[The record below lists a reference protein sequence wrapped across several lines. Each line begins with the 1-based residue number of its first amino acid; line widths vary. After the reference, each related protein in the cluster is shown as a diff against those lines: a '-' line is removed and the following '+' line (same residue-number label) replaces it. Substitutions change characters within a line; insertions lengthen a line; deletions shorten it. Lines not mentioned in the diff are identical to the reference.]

1 MVVSS
6 ANIKQT
12 PMIRQYLQ
20 IKSEVPDA
28 ILFFRMGDFY
38 EMFFEDAVEA
48 SRILD
53 IALTS
58 RDKGKKQS
66 IPLCGVPHH
75 AVDQY
80 LARLVEKGYRVA
92 ICDQVEDP
100 KTAQSIVKREIVRIV
115 TPGLPI
121 GLDAILGE
129 ENTFLAVLRPFEG
142 SMGLAF
148 LDILTGDL
156 KVLSET
162 REETLL
168 NHLQV
173 HKPREILIPTG
184 LEETFPVLAKKME
197 KMALVTRLD
206 PPENTD
212 NEKLDQLTREITG
225 RGNAGETAVLSIVE
239 QEVLRLLFAYL
250 VYTRTAHL
258 DHIKR
263 LQVTTRKPYLR
274 MDEFTR
280 RNLEIFEPLSA
291 KTYRATLIAVLDK
304 TRTPMGKRLL
314 REWLRY
320 PLQDESEIRERLEAV
335 SEWKKDF
342 RHRIVVQALLENM
355 GDLER
360 LMGRVTADRANARDL
375 VQLRETLHRL
385 PELKAALDACKSALI
400 EGLTASFD
408 VVADVAERLDQVLVD
423 TPPVTIREGGML
435 REGVSDEL
443 DELREIQVSGKS
455 WMVRFE
461 ASEQKRTGINSL
473 KVRYN
478 RVFGYYIE
486 VTRANLDLVPED
498 YHRKQ
503 TLVNAERFITQPL
516 KEMEQK
522 VLSAQERIQQ
532 LEYDFFIQ
540 LRDEIK
546 RHTQRIQDA
555 AQGCALVDVL
565 SALGEI
571 AERNRYC
578 QPEIEESS
586 RLRIVDGRHPVVEQM
601 NLTESFVPND
611 TRLNSEKDQIMLITG
626 PNMSGKST
634 YIRQVALITLMAH
647 IGSFVPASEA
657 EIGIVDQIFTR
668 VGASDNLALGLSTF
682 MVEMQ
687 EAASILTRS
696 TAKSLIILD
705 EIGRGTS
712 TFDGLSIAWAIAEY
726 LHDRYDGAGTKTLF
740 ATHYHEMTD
749 LERLKS
755 RIHNY
760 HVSVREWNEEIIFLR
775 KLGKGGMN
783 RSYGIQ
789 VARLAGLPDVVIER
803 AREILFNL
811 EKGELTETGVPYL
824 GLSTQDKKNGRPA
837 VQLELF
843 PTREGV
849 IEEKIRHAPIEQMTP
864 LEALNFLNSLKQQ
877 LKNDSET

>member
-1 MVVSS
+1 
-6 ANIKQT
+6 
-12 PMIRQYLQ
+12 MIRQYLQ

-48 SRILD
+48 SRLLD
-53 IALTS
+53 ITLTS

-100 KTAQSIVKREIVRIV
+100 RTAQSIVKREIVRIV

-121 GLDAILGE
+121 GLDAVLGA

-156 KVLSET
+156 KVLSEE
-162 REETLL
+162 REEAVL

-173 HKPREILIPTG
+173 HKPREILVPAG
-184 LEETFPVLAKKME
+184 LEETFPELIKKIE
-197 KMALVTRLD
+197 KMALLTRLD
-206 PPENTD
+206 PPENTN
-212 NEKLDQLTREITG
+212 NEKLEHLFREI
-225 RGNAGETAVLSIVE
+225 AGEDSEEKMTALSIVE
-239 QEVLRLLFAYL
+239 QRVLRFLFSYL
-250 VYTRTAHL
+250 IYTRTAHL
-258 DHIKR
+258 DHVKR
-263 LQVTTRKPYLR
+263 LQVTTRKPCLR

-280 RNLEIFEPLSA
+280 RNLEIFEPLSG
-291 KTYRATLIAVLDK
+291 KTTRATLIAVLDK

-320 PLQDESEIRERLEAV
+320 PLQDEGEISERLEAV
-335 SEWKKDF
+335 SEWKKNF
-342 RHRIVVQALLENM
+342 RHRIAVQVLLENM

-360 LMGRVTADRANARDL
+360 LVGRITADRANARDL
-375 VQLRETLHRL
+375 VQLRETLQRL
-385 PELKAALDACKSALI
+385 PELKATLVACESALL
-400 EGLTASFD
+400 EGLARSFD
-408 VVADVAERLDQVLVD
+408 VVADVAERLDQTLVD

-435 REGVSDEL
+435 REGVSGEL

-461 ASEQKRTGINSL
+461 ASEQKRTGISSL

-498 YHRKQ
+498 YQRKQ

-522 VLSAQERIQQ
+522 VLSSQERIQQ

-540 LRDEIK
+540 IRDEVK
-546 RHTQRIQDA
+546 KHTRRIQDA
-555 AQGCALVDVL
+555 AQVCAHVDVL
-565 SALGEI
+565 SALGEV

-578 QPEIEESS
+578 QPRIEESS

-601 NLTESFVPND
+601 NLKESFVPND
-611 TRLNSEKDQIMLITG
+611 TSLDSEKDQIMLITG

-634 YIRQVALITLMAH
+634 YIRQVALIALMAH
-647 IGSFVPASEA
+647 VGSFVPASEA

-668 VGASDNLALGLSTF
+668 VGASDNLALGFSTF

-712 TFDGLSIAWAIAEY
+712 TFDGLSIAWAVAEY
-726 LHDRYDGAGTKTLF
+726 LHDRYDGTGTKTLF

-749 LERLKS
+749 LERLKP

-760 HVSVREWNEEIIFLR
+760 HVAVREWNEEIIFLR

-789 VARLAGLPDVVIER
+789 VARLAGLPDAVIER

-811 EKGELTETGVPYL
+811 EKGELTETGMPYL
-824 GLSTQDKKNGRPA
+824 GLSTKGKKNKRSSA
-837 VQLELF
+837 QLELF
-843 PTREGV
+843 PAREGIV
-849 IEEKIRHAPIEQMTP
+849 EEKIRNAPIERMTP

-877 LKNDSET
+877 LENDSET

>member
-1 MVVSS
+1 
-6 ANIKQT
+6 
-12 PMIRQYLQ
+12 MIRQYLQ

-48 SRILD
+48 SRVLD

-142 SMGLAF
+142 SLGLVF

-156 KVLSET
+156 KILSET

-184 LEETFPVLAKKME
+184 LEETFPALIKKIE
-197 KMALVTRLD
+197 KIALVTRLD

-212 NEKLDQLTREITG
+212 NEELDKLTREITG
-225 RGNAGETAVLSIVE
+225 GDGREKTAALSIVE
-239 QEVLRLLFAYL
+239 QGVLRLLFSYL

-258 DHIKR
+258 DHVKR

-280 RNLEIFEPLSA
+280 RNLEIFEPLSG

-320 PLQDESEIRERLEAV
+320 PLQDEDEIRERLETV

-342 RHRIVVQALLENM
+342 RHRITVQALLENM

-385 PELKAALDACKSALI
+385 PELKEALVPCESALMR
-400 EGLTASFD
+400 GLAGSFD
-408 VVADVAERLDQVLVD
+408 VIADVAERLSQVLVD

-435 REGVSDEL
+435 REGVSEEL
-443 DELREIQVSGKS
+443 DELRDIQISGKS

-486 VTRANLDLVPED
+486 VTRANLDLVPAD
-498 YHRKQ
+498 YQRKQ

-540 LRDEIK
+540 IRDEVK
-546 RHTQRIQDA
+546 KHTRRIQGA
-555 AQGCALVDVL
+555 AQACALVDVL
-565 SALGEI
+565 STFGEI

-578 QPEIEESS
+578 HPKIEGDS
-586 RLRIVDGRHPVVEQM
+586 RLRVVDGRHPVVEQM
-601 NLTESFVPND
+601 NLSESFVPND
-611 TRLNSEKDQIMLITG
+611 TFLDSEKDQIMLITG
-626 PNMSGKST
+626 PNMAGKST
-634 YIRQVALITLMAH
+634 YIRQVALIALMAH

-696 TAKSLIILD
+696 TAKSLIVLD

-726 LHDRYDGAGTKTLF
+726 LHDRYGNRGTKTLF

-760 HVSVREWNEEIIFLR
+760 NVSVREWNDEIIFLR
-775 KLGKGGMN
+775 KLSKGGMN

-789 VARLAGLPDVVIER
+789 VARLAGLPEDVIDR
-803 AREILFNL
+803 AREILSNL
-811 EKGELTETGVPYL
+811 EKGELTETGLPYL
-824 GLSTQDKKNGRPA
+824 GLSTRHPKKVRSS

-843 PTREGV
+843 PERARVAG
-849 IEEKIRHAPIEQMTP
+849 EKIRNAPIEQMTP
-864 LEALNFLNSLKQQ
+864 LEALNFLNTLKQQ
-877 LKNDSET
+877 LKDEDAGQ

>member
-1 MVVSS
+1 
-6 ANIKQT
+6 
-12 PMIRQYLQ
+12 
-20 IKSEVPDA
+20 
-28 ILFFRMGDFY
+28 
-38 EMFFEDAVEA
+38 
-48 SRILD
+48 
-53 IALTS
+53 
-58 RDKGKKQS
+58 
-66 IPLCGVPHH
+66 
-75 AVDQY
+75 
-80 LARLVEKGYRVA
+80 
-92 ICDQVEDP
+92 
-100 KTAQSIVKREIVRIV
+100 
-115 TPGLPI
+115 
-121 GLDAILGE
+121 
-129 ENTFLAVLRPFEG
+129 
-142 SMGLAF
+142 
-148 LDILTGDL
+148 
-156 KVLSET
+156 
-162 REETLL
+162 
-168 NHLQV
+168 
-173 HKPREILIPTG
+173 
-184 LEETFPVLAKKME
+184 
-197 KMALVTRLD
+197 
-206 PPENTD
+206 
-212 NEKLDQLTREITG
+212 
-225 RGNAGETAVLSIVE
+225 
-239 QEVLRLLFAYL
+239 
-250 VYTRTAHL
+250 
-258 DHIKR
+258 
-263 LQVTTRKPYLR
+263 
-274 MDEFTR
+274 
-280 RNLEIFEPLSA
+280 
-291 KTYRATLIAVLDK
+291 
-304 TRTPMGKRLL
+304 
-314 REWLRY
+314 
-320 PLQDESEIRERLEAV
+320 
-335 SEWKKDF
+335 
-342 RHRIVVQALLENM
+342 
-355 GDLER
+355 
-360 LMGRVTADRANARDL
+360 
-375 VQLRETLHRL
+375 
-385 PELKAALDACKSALI
+385 
-400 EGLTASFD
+400 
-408 VVADVAERLDQVLVD
+408 QVLVD

-486 VTRANLDLVPED
+486 ITRANLDLVPED

-555 AQGCALVDVL
+555 AQVCALVDVL

-578 QPEIEESS
+578 QPEIGSDS